1 MANYRKISDKIHE
14 LIIDNPKTVQ
24 DLKWINIVDAE
35 KKEIDYLRRN
45 YKFDLIHLKAASA
58 AVSFQRPMI
67 YRGSNYLCLVLH
79 FPVLKGDNIVSSEVD
94 FFVGHGFLIT
104 AHNKSIAALN
114 NFFNLGKKSPDAL
127 LSYSIESSAI
137 LLYEILGNLT
147 DETYRL
153 LDDNNIKINDIEDL
167 IFSRQQKEAVM
178 EILNL
183 RRNIINVRRIV
194 QNHKTIFQQL
204 MTMESSL
211 VDKVSIKK
219 YYNNLL

>member
-1 MANYRKISDKIHE
+1 
-14 LIIDNPKTVQ
+14 
-24 DLKWINIVDAE
+24 
-35 KKEIDYLRRN
+35 
-45 YKFDLIHLKAASA
+45 
-58 AVSFQRPMI
+58 
-67 YRGSNYLCLVLH
+67 
-79 FPVLKGDNIVSSEVD
+79 
-94 FFVGHGFLIT
+94 
-104 AHNKSIAALN
+104 
-114 NFFNLGKKSPDAL
+114 

-194 QNHKTIFQQL
+194 QNHKNIFQQL

-219 YYNNLL
+219 YYNNLLEQSKRIWEMLDNQKEIVEVLYNTNESLLNNQMTDIMKTLTVFSVIVFPLTLLAAIFGMNVAEMPLVNLPYGFWWIIVVMLLGAMGMLLFFERKRWL